1 MLLPKSLSSGFFL
14 SMKESVIF
22 SLGGSL
28 IVPDQIDAD
37 FLGQFKTMIEDR
49 LEAFE
54 QFVIV
59 AGGGKTARRYQDAA
73 RAINGPEDED
83 LDWLGIH
90 SSRLNGHLLRTMFKK
105 HADPEMITTPER
117 MTPREAKILIGAG
130 YRPGNSTDYVA
141 TLFAKA
147 YGIKTVVNLS
157 NISHVYDKDPNE
169 HKDAKPL
176 KNMSWSELQA
186 LVGTEWTPGAN
197 APFDPIAT
205 KLASELGLRVVVMK
219 GGDLENL
226 GNFLDGKDYE
236 GTEIA

>member
-1 MLLPKSLSSGFFL
+1 
-14 SMKESVIF
+14 MKEPVIF

-28 IVPDQIDAD
+28 IVPDHIDAPFLKD
-37 FLGQFKTMIEDR
+37 FKKLIEDR
-49 LEAFE
+49 LNEYQ

-59 AGGGKTARRYQDAA
+59 AGGGKTARRYQEAA
-73 RAINGPEDED
+73 REVNGPADED

-90 SSRLNGHLLRTMFKK
+90 SSRLNGHLLRTIFKK
-105 HADPEMITTPER
+105 HADPVMITSPEK
-117 MTPREAKILIGAG
+117 MTPRDAKILIGAG

-157 NISHVYDKDPNE
+157 NISHVYDKDPSE
-169 HKDAKPL
+169 HDDAKPL
-176 KNMSWSELQA
+176 KQMSWEQLQQ
-186 LVGTEWTPGAN
+186 LVGTEWKPGAN

-205 KLASELGLRVVVMK
+205 KLASELGLKVIVMK

-226 GNFLDGKDYE
+226 ANFLDGKDFE
-236 GTEIA
+236 GTEIS

>member
-1 MLLPKSLSSGFFL
+1 
-14 SMKESVIF
+14 MKEPVIF

-28 IVPDQIDAD
+28 IVPDHIDAD
-37 FLGQFKTMIEDR
+37 FLSSFKKMIEDR
-49 LEAFE
+49 LDAYK
-54 QFVIV
+54 QFIV
-59 AGGGKTARRYQDAA
+59 VSGGGKTARRYQDAA

-105 HADPEMITTPER
+105 HADPEMITSPEK

-157 NISHVYDKDPNE
+157 NISHVYDKDPNRFE
-169 HKDAKPL
+169 DAQPL
-176 KNMSWSELQA
+176 KQMSWDQLQE

-205 KLASELGLRVVVMK
+205 KLAADLGLRVIVMK

-226 GNFLDGKDYE
+226 ANFLDGNDYD
-236 GTEIA
+236 GTEIS